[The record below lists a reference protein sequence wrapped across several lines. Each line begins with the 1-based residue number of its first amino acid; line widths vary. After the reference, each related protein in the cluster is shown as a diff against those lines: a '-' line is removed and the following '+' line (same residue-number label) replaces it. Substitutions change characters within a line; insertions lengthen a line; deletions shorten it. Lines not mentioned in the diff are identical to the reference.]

1 MEIVYFDETDFK
13 DTIINDSIINET
25 IDFRD
30 FIRVF
35 TSKNSEDDN
44 IKIVIKYAGT
54 LENAIDI
61 YQTYYRFIIEIDVDD
76 VINYSDMAYVILYE
90 YFFNDILSKIL
101 EHSLTC
107 EE

>member
-1 MEIVYFDETDFK
+1 MEILYFDKTDFK
-13 DTIINDSIINET
+13 NTIINDSIRNET

-30 FIRVF
+30 FIRAF
-35 TSKNSEDDN
+35 TAKNSENNN

-61 YQTYYRFIIEIDVDD
+61 YQRYYRFIIEIDEED

-107 EE
+107 SE

>member
-1 MEIVYFDETDFK
+1 MEILYFDETDFK
-13 DTIINDSIINET
+13 NTIINNSINNET

-30 FIRVF
+30 FIRAF
-35 TSKNSEDDN
+35 TAKNSENNN

-61 YQTYYRFIIEIDVDD
+61 YQRYYRFIIEIDEED

-90 YFFNDILSKIL
+90 YFFDDILSKIL
-101 EHSLTC
+101 DNSLTC

>member
-1 MEIVYFDETDFK
+1 MEILYFDETDFK
-13 DTIINDSIINET
+13 NTIINNSINNET

-30 FIRVF
+30 FIREF
-35 TSKNSEDDN
+35 TAKNSENNN

-61 YQTYYRFIIEIDVDD
+61 YQRYYRFIIEIDEED

-107 EE
+107 QE

>member
-1 MEIVYFDETDFK
+1 MEILYFDETDFK
-13 DTIINDSIINET
+13 NTIINNSINNET

-30 FIRVF
+30 FIREF
-35 TSKNSEDDN
+35 TAKKSENNN

-61 YQTYYRFIIEIDVDD
+61 YQRYYRFIIEIDEED

-101 EHSLTC
+101 DNSLT
-107 EE
+107 

>member
-1 MEIVYFDETDFK
+1 MEIANFNETDFK
-13 DTIINDSIINET
+13 NTVINYSISNET

-35 TSKNSEDDN
+35 TAKNSEDDN

-54 LENAIDI
+54 LENAINI
-61 YQTYYRFIIEIDVDD
+61 YERYYRFIIEIEEECA
-76 VINYSDMAYVILYE
+76 INYSDMAYVILYE

-101 EHSLTC
+101 EHSLQC